1 MKCEA
6 SDELTTSTFLMPDWY
21 SWLIRWNTR
30 SDPDRSTSIWI
41 FGYSARKALAISSA
55 TLTSIDEY
63 HTTLPSLAAA
73 ASIAGVVSCP
83 AVGAAIAQP
92 SSTIRS
98 VLTQFHLMVIPL
110 PRLSDKCRKIVVVP
124 ARAGTHCLASCN
136 VAGSSRARG
145 RRANFLM
152 CRLFL
157 LAPHS
162 DIFSWQG
169 RDIARP

>member
-41 FGYSARKALAISSA
+41 FGYSVRKALAINSE

-73 ASIAGVVSCP
+73 ASIAGVVSWP
-83 AVGAAIAQP
+83 AAGAAIAQA
-92 SSTIRS
+92 SSTMDN
-98 VLTQFHLMVIPL
+98 VLTPQIPLAHLMVIL
-110 PRLSDKCRKIVVVP
+110 LLSD
-124 ARAGTHCLASCN
+124 
-136 VAGSSRARG
+136 
-145 RRANFLM
+145 
-152 CRLFL
+152 
-157 LAPHS
+157 
-162 DIFSWQG
+162 
-169 RDIARP
+169 

>member
-41 FGYSARKALAISSA
+41 FGYSVRKALAINSE

-73 ASIAGVVSCP
+73 ASIAGVGSWP
-83 AVGAAIAQP
+83 AAGAAIAQA
-92 SSTIRS
+92 SNATGN
-98 VLTQFHLMVIPL
+98 VLTPQFHLIHPMRV
-110 PRLSDKCRKIVVVP
+110 S
-124 ARAGTHCLASCN
+124 
-136 VAGSSRARG
+136 
-145 RRANFLM
+145 F
-152 CRLFL
+152 
-157 LAPHS
+157 
-162 DIFSWQG
+162 FSWQG
-169 RDIARP
+169 RD

>member
-41 FGYSARKALAISSA
+41 FGYSARNALAINSA

-63 HTTLPSLAAA
+63 QTTLPSLAAA

-83 AVGAAIAQP
+83 ATGTATAQA
-92 SSTIRS
+92 SSRIKS
-98 VLTQFHLMVIPL
+98 ALTQFHIMESPF
-110 PRLSDKCRKIVVVP
+110 P
-124 ARAGTHCLASCN
+124 N
-136 VAGSSRARG
+136 
-145 RRANFLM
+145 
-152 CRLFL
+152 
-157 LAPHS
+157 
-162 DIFSWQG
+162 
-169 RDIARP
+169 

>member
-41 FGYSARKALAISSA
+41 FGYSARKALAINSA

-73 ASIAGVVSCP
+73 ASIAGVVSWP
-83 AVGAAIAQP
+83 AAGAAIAQA
-92 SSTIRS
+92 SSAIGN
-98 VLTQFHLMVIPL
+98 VLMPQFHLIHLMRVSFFPIVFHLFARYRSVKRRVSVIS
-110 PRLSDKCRKIVVVP
+110 SD
-124 ARAGTHCLASCN
+124 
-136 VAGSSRARG
+136 SRA
-145 RRANFLM
+145 
-152 CRLFL
+152 
-157 LAPHS
+157 LAPDS
-162 DIFSWQG
+162 LRERDLARCSQRIGQVP
-169 RDIARP
+169 DIARP